1 MRSMTLTEM
10 EPLKAHLDSNK
21 ERHLDSL
28 EMAGKMVDKHI
39 LADSNFPSLTNLMR
53 YNVQSG
59 PTVSG
64 LDDHDYPNLNGGS
77 MSLTNINQMKIH
89 SKIPLPSEVMEHFGH
104 MQCHCMMGLFTEISK
119 AWLTIDS
126 DIYLWS
132 YENESDVAYFDG
144 LNETIISVGLV
155 KPKAGIF
162 QNYVKY
168 LLILTTTVEIT
179 ILGVTIPDDT
189 GEVQLVPEPI
199 FTVTTDGIGITTIA
213 NTSSGRIFLG
223 GRNGSLFE
231 IYYQA
236 ESSWFGKRCKKINHS
251 EGPLSF
257 LVPSFVSMALS
268 EEEAIIQI
276 SVDDSRNIL
285 YTLGDRGTITVWDI
299 DNGGASKITSLSQ
312 ASLVQNTVH
321 VVKTLDSNNFRPLV
335 SISAISE
342 SESVHLNLVVV
353 AATGTRFYFSC
364 TSVTNPT
371 SRPQG
376 LQLIHVR
383 LPPGYAANAPVM
395 RPRKVQMAYYRKGT
409 LILVCGGDTES
420 AWCLSNDA
428 YPFTN
433 YLAETQSILPLDSPA
448 WAMEEIIGDSAIHI
462 EKQNSPQ
469 GEPPLLVRQH
479 MEPPRKFIFLT
490 AQGAIILMQVR
501 PVDILRQL
509 LLEQRGPDT
518 EPVRAYFQSQS
529 LEQAC
534 ATCLILATLASSQN
548 AQLSEWAT
556 RAFFLYGGQRT
567 VGIGL
572 PIDMHSGFSNINPV
586 DLRTSTPR
594 MPTFDSRTQAF
605 RSHAQMGLTTDV
617 ALQHFSAKHS
627 GLYLYVGR
635 ILRPIWNIRCI
646 KQEIVN
652 NKSQISSTVPAT
664 QIAWI
669 LGHLQALRCFLN
681 KNTHISKQQNA
692 TNRSI
697 TTGFETTISSHFQ
710 EPIVEERNSLD
721 ALKVFITHA
730 CEVLGL
736 WKILC
741 ENQLNNIVNC
751 LTKDQIAQ
759 FSTAT
764 FRDLILIGHEI
775 SSLLIVHLID
785 SYLGDNAS
793 VDTVSAKLREVCP
806 NLYRS
811 EDADCS
817 KANEIILKAKNC
829 TNPEEKELYLQSAL
843 KLCKKVAPRL
853 NLAAVCQQFVACQFY
868 MGVLELCICCAER
881 IDPNNAASHY
891 YKNNEPQEDNEGYQA
906 FMKRLEI
913 YKEFITMLEHLYQQ
927 SLSSPLTPTVPSK
940 PGPPLLTS
948 ITAIT
953 PAKEMLHEII
963 GDALQAPCETLHSS
977 IYTWMIE
984 KGLHGE
990 LVALAAPSL
999 ETYLNR
1005 ANALELLWQFY
1016 ERNKNHAAAAKILD
1030 SLASKGSDISLP
1042 ERVEYLARAVAC
1054 MRSHQTGYAPYLG
1067 IFLRELE
1074 DKLEVARM
1082 QQKILDIINN
1092 ITNNQQSLHD
1102 SMTVKD
1108 AKSRLNSSLL
1118 DITQLYEEY
1127 AEPLQLWECKL
1138 AIIHCS
1144 GHQDDMLIKGIW
1156 TNIIDNELENVT
1168 APSNEDKM
1176 TILMSK
1182 VKLLGQEYVGSPHC
1196 FPIDFLVKQLE
1207 MKACK
1212 YKISNTCIITGFLE
1226 LGVAM
1231 EDLLDIYDKMI
1242 GKNTRTWLNE
1252 GNEFHLIESTA
1263 NLVHHFIKHSNVTNS
1278 FIRRKIITK
1287 CQDVISK
1294 CLTTLFSKP
1303 NGGDLD
1309 REIANLR
1316 SIQSILNRM

>member
-1 MRSMTLTEM
+1 MRNMTLTEM
-10 EPLKAHLDSNK
+10 EPLKM
-21 ERHLDSL
+21 HLDSL

-39 LADSNFPSLTNLMR
+39 IVDSNFPSLINLMR
-53 YNVQSG
+53 YNVQGG

-64 LDDHDYPNLNGGS
+64 LDDHDYPNLNGAS
-77 MSLTNINQMKIH
+77 MTLTNINQMKIH

-162 QNYVKY
+162 QSYVKY

-179 ILGVTIPDDT
+179 ILGVTIPDAG
-189 GEVQLVPEPI
+189 GEMQLVPEPI

-213 NTSSGRIFLG
+213 NTNSGRIFLG

-236 ESSWFGKRCKKINHS
+236 ESSWFGKRCKKVNHS

-257 LVPSFVSMALS
+257 LVPSFVTMALS

-335 SISAISE
+335 SISAIME

-364 TSVTNPT
+364 TSISNPS

-409 LILVCGGDTES
+409 LFLVCGGDTET

-448 WAMEEIIGDSAIHI
+448 WAMEEIIRDSAIHI
-462 EKQNSPQ
+462 EKQSSAQ

-501 PVDILRQL
+501 PVDILKQL

-518 EPVRAYFQSQS
+518 EVVRAYFQTQS

-534 ATCLILATLASSQN
+534 ATCLILATLESSQN

-556 RAFFLYGGQRT
+556 RAFFLYGGQRIA
-567 VGIGL
+567 GICP
-572 PIDMHSGFSNINPV
+572 PIDIHSGFPTINPA

-594 MPTFDSRTQAF
+594 MPTFDSRVQSF
-605 RSHAQMGLTTDV
+605 RSPTQMGLTTDIS
-617 ALQHFSAKHS
+617 LQHFSAKHS

-635 ILRPIWNIRCI
+635 ILRPIWNVRCI
-646 KQEIVN
+646 KQETIS
-652 NKSQISSTVPAT
+652 NKSVISSTVPAT

-669 LGHLQALRCFLN
+669 LGHLQALRSFLN
-681 KNTHISKQQNA
+681 RNTHITKPQN
-692 TNRSI
+692 TSRGL
-697 TTGFETTISSHFQ
+697 TDGFETTMQSHFQ

-751 LTKDQIAQ
+751 LSKDQITQ

-793 VDTVSAKLREVCP
+793 VDSVSVKLREVCP
-806 NLYRS
+806 NLYRT
-811 EDADCS
+811 EDAVCS
-817 KANEIILKAKNC
+817 KANEILLKAKGC
-829 TNPEEKELYLQSAL
+829 TNPEDKECYLQSAL
-843 KLCKKVAPRL
+843 MLCKEVAPRL
-853 NLAAVCQQFVACQFY
+853 NLNAVCQQFVACQFY
-868 MGVLELCICCAER
+868 TGVLELCICCAER

-891 YKNNEPQEDNEGYQA
+891 YKNNEPIEDQEGNLA
-906 FMKRLEI
+906 FTKRSEI
-913 YKEFITMLEHLYQQ
+913 YKEFTAMLDHLYHQ
-927 SLSSPLTPTVPSK
+927 SISNPLTPTIPSK
-940 PGPPLLTS
+940 PGPPLQTVLNAVV
-948 ITAIT
+948 I
-953 PAKEMLHEII
+953 PAKEILHDII
-963 GDALQAPCETLHSS
+963 DDALHAPCETLHSS
-977 IYTWMIE
+977 IYTWMIDR
-984 KGLHGE
+984 GLHGE
-990 LVALAAPSL
+990 LVAFAAPSL

-1005 ANALELLWQFY
+1005 VNALELLWQFY
-1016 ERNKNHAAAAKILD
+1016 ERNKNHAAAARILD
-1030 SLASKGSDISLP
+1030 SLATKGSEISLSK
-1042 ERVEYLARAVAC
+1042 RIEYLARAVVC
-1054 MRSHQTGYAPYLG
+1054 MRSHQTGCAPHLG
-1067 IFLRELE
+1067 VFLCELE

-1082 QQKILDIINN
+1082 QQQILEIIS
-1092 ITNNQQSLHD
+1092 NQQNLFD
-1102 SMTVKD
+1102 SMIVTD
-1108 AKSRLNSSLL
+1108 AKLKLNSSLL
-1118 DITQLYEEY
+1118 DITPLYREY

-1138 AIIHCS
+1138 AILHCS

-1156 TNIIDNELENVT
+1156 TNIIDNELENIT
-1168 APSNEDKM
+1168 EPSNEDKM
-1176 TILMSK
+1176 TILMCKIKS
-1182 VKLLGQEYVGSPHC
+1182 LGKEYIGSPHC

-1207 MKACK
+1207 IKACK
-1212 YKISNTCIITGFLE
+1212 YKVTNTSIITSFLE

-1242 GKNTRTWLNE
+1242 GTNIRIWLNE

-1263 NLVHHFIKHSNVTNS
+1263 NLVNHFIKNMTVTNNLV
-1278 FIRRKIITK
+1278 RRKIITK

-1303 NGGDLD
+1303 NSGELE
-1309 REIANLR
+1309 REITNLR